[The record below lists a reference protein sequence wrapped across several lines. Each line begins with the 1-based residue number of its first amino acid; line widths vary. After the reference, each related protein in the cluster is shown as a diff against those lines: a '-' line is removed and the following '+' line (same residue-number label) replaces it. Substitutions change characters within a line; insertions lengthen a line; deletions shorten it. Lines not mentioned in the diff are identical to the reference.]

1 MVCNETTEMSKDSKT
16 KTYSGRKRLNEI
28 ELQQDEPP
36 AKKGTSSAANR
47 RPLRKLTP
55 KPVNAKVANRRKFT
69 YLRRKTWDN
78 LNVTD
83 FDTNML

>member
-16 KTYSGRKRLNEI
+16 KTYSGRKRFNET

-55 KPVNAKVANRRKFT
+55 KPGNTKVASRRKFT
-69 YLRRKTWDN
+69 YLRKKPEKI
-78 LNVTD
+78 
-83 FDTNML
+83 